1 MLAASVG
8 TLLWLYLVFSRPP
21 GMLQGT
27 AELAVLAAP
36 LIAIPLSLEASSAWT
51 KRSASVCAAGVVGAY
66 YLAPGFASGMFAL
79 PWVLFAALTFIQLTL
94 RENVLSRT
102 FRALSDPREIP
113 LLLELCAHAYL
124 IVGALWLCASRFGMT
139 PLGFR
144 EPWVVLTANHF
155 HYAGYVVSIMGARA
169 SALALRTKTDVP
181 TWFAWTL
188 RSVGLGPPIV
198 AIGITGVPL
207 LEVVSAIVLALS
219 LAAYAW
225 VMSTRL
231 LRTVDE
237 TSARILLRISSACLF
252 FTMSAACIY
261 TVGHYFHRELISI
274 TTMIRIHGMINAGGF
289 AILGLIGFAI
299 ESRTRKTA

>member
-1 MLAASVG
+1 VIAASVG
-8 TLLWLYLVFSRPP
+8 TLLWLYLVFSGPP

-79 PWVLFAALTFIQLTL
+79 PWVLFAALTFVQLTL
-94 RENVLSRT
+94 REDVLSRAI
-102 FRALSDPREIP
+102 RALSDPREIP

-124 IVGALWLCASRFGMT
+124 IVG
-139 PLGFR
+139 
-144 EPWVVLTANHF
+144 
-155 HYAGYVVSIMGARA
+155 
-169 SALALRTKTDVP
+169 
-181 TWFAWTL
+181 
-188 RSVGLGPPIV
+188 
-198 AIGITGVPL
+198 
-207 LEVVSAIVLALS
+207 VVSAVVLALS

-225 VMSTRL
+225 VMSTRI
-231 LRTVDE
+231 LRAVDE
-237 TSARILLRISSACLF
+237 TSSRILLRISSACLF
-252 FTMSAACIY
+252 FTMTAACIY

-299 ESRTRKTA
+299 EARTRKTA